1 MSRKLCIL
9 FSLLSVF
16 SLIRCDDLDYLGYT
30 VVQNGNN
37 WQVYRNNGLIN
48 ELSIDEDRH
57 RIKIHKAWNKY
68 DPEPRAKLSDVMVY
82 IWNRAGYRLSSLQ
95 SVQVVDLNNRETQW
109 AISNARKSAGVQH
122 PRDFTLIPGGRG
134 WLSLATS
141 PFYNY
146 LNEGYEC
153 RGESRRSSLTYLIR
167 TCDVLCGTSSLLS
180 RGPATYVGIWVSIR
194 VYVAPILPHI
204 PFI

>member
-57 RIKIHKAWNKY
+57 CIKIHKAWNKY

-141 PFYNY
+141 PFYKSVSWMCHEWTA
-146 LNEGYEC
+146 LAGKSVTSMRVMSAEG
-153 RGESRRSSLTYLIR
+153 SLDDL
-167 TCDVLCGTSSLLS
+167 VL
-180 RGPATYVGIWVSIR
+180 
-194 VYVAPILPHI
+194 HI
-204 PFI
+204 S